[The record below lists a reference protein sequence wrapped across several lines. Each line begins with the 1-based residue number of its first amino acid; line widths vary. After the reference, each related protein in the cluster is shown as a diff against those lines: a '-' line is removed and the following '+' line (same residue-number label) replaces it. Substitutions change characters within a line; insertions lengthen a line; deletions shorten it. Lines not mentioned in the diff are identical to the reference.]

1 MLKKEKQTHQHTE
14 MHGRR
19 MPGQTQRTARGKD
32 RWTEWTDTGTRGRET
47 QVKGRRK
54 DMRDRSSRPGGPL
67 TPIFQMRLI
76 EVQSWPLPPP
86 AAPASG
92 RRGEE
97 VLDRWPGPPA
107 PPVSGHRTT
116 CPRPLNSYPPARG
129 PREAHRGRTSSPHLS
144 GISEPELPSSGPLSA
159 GTGLLFPS
167 SPALPGAQWE
177 AEQNR
182 QGWVLTAAT
191 LWGRRVARGPGLPRG
206 P

>member
-1 MLKKEKQTHQHTE
+1 
-14 MHGRR
+14 
-19 MPGQTQRTARGKD
+19 
-32 RWTEWTDTGTRGRET
+32 
-47 QVKGRRK
+47 
-54 DMRDRSSRPGGPL
+54 MRDRSSRPGGPL

-129 PREAHRGRTSSPHLS
+129 PREAHRGRTSSPHLAS
-144 GISEPELPSSGPLSA
+144 RSL
-159 GTGLLFPS
+159 S
-167 SPALPGAQWE
+167 SPALGPSPLGRGFSSRPVQPCQGPSGK
-177 AEQNR
+177 QNR
-182 QGWVLTAAT
+182 TARAGCSLLPPCGGEGWRGDLGYLVGPERGLSSPLQVRAA
-191 LWGRRVARGPGLPRG
+191 GLKPTS
-206 P
+206 PDSQT